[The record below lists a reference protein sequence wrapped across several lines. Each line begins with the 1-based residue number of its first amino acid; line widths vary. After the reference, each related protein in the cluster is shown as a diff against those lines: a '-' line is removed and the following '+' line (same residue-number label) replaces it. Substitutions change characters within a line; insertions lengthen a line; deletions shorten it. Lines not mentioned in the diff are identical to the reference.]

1 MYFIMKKKIAEII
14 NIFLSFFKAKIVST
28 KQMQNDNF
36 EDLFVKDIPENKII
50 STNSLSALSNN
61 IRGMISNRAGE
72 ELFSLAYMQNLTG
85 DVLEIGSFQGKS
97 TYYLGSAV
105 KFSGNGKMFAV
116 DHFKGNLGKKKFY
129 VISKNDLSDL
139 EEGFINNIKK
149 SSLNKT
155 VTLINKPSHEA
166 VNYIKDNSI
175 RFLFIDAGHT
185 AKEVSTDLELFK
197 RKLKKKAIIAFDDY
211 APTFPG
217 VVEAANN
224 FIKNENINKKYLMGR
239 TLILELE
246 E

>member
-1 MYFIMKKKIAEII
+1 MKKKIAEII

-28 KQMQNDNF
+28 KQVQNENF

-50 STNSLSALSNN
+50 STKSLSALSNN

-72 ELFSLAYMQNLTG
+72 ELFSLVYMQNLTG

-97 TYYLGSAV
+97 TYFLGSAV

-129 VISKNDLSDL
+129 VVGKNDLSDL

-155 VTLINKPSHEA
+155 VTLINKPSYEA
-166 VNYIKDNSI
+166 VNHIKDNSI

-217 VVEAANN
+217 VVEVANN

>member
-1 MYFIMKKKIAEII
+1 MKKKIVEFI

-28 KQMQNDNF
+28 KQVQNENF

-50 STNSLSALSNN
+50 STKSLSALSNN

-72 ELFSLAYMQNLTG
+72 ELFSLVYMQNLTG

-97 TYYLGSAV
+97 TYFLGSAV

-129 VISKNDLSDL
+129 VVGKNDLSDL

-149 SSLNKT
+149 TYLHKT
-155 VTLINKPSHEA
+155 VTLINKPSYEA
-166 VNYIKDNSI
+166 VNHIKDNSI
-175 RFLFIDAGHT
+175 RFLFIDAGHS
-185 AKEVSTDLELFK
+185 ANEVSTDLELFK

-217 VVEAANN
+217 VVEVANN